1 MPAAAKSAFDIAFK
15 FADKALDKNEYLQPQ
30 KLQRLMF
37 LAQCAY
43 AVRHRGRR
51 LMPAVF
57 VADELGPIEPNI
69 HLAFSRGRPDI
80 DVDPRLPEDA
90 QAVLDDVWN
99 RFGHCSTEHLTR
111 ITRDTL
117 AYRLARQRGEGAEID
132 RDMMRLSFTGDEAK
146 PATLP
151 VARPKIMR
159 TQTGRSVSVNAWT
172 PAEKPISGR

>member
-1 MPAAAKSAFDIAFK
+1 MPAAAKSAFDIAFN

-43 AVRHRGRR
+43 TVRHRGRR

-69 HLAFSRGRPDI
+69 YLAFSKGRPDI
-80 DVDPRLPEDA
+80 DVDPWLPEDA

-117 AYRLARQRGEGAEID
+117 AYRLARQRGNGAAID
-132 RDMMRLSFTGDEAK
+132 LDMMRLSFAGDDAS

-151 VARPKIMR
+151 VTRPKIMR
-159 TQTGRSVSVNAWT
+159 TQTGRSVSVEAWT
-172 PAEKPISGR
+172 PAEKPVTGR

>member
-1 MPAAAKSAFDIAFK
+1 MPAAARSAFDVAFK
-15 FADKALDKNEYLQPQ
+15 FSDNALDNNEYLQPQ

-69 HLAFSRGRPDI
+69 YLAFSKGRPDI

-111 ITRDTL
+111 ITKDTL
-117 AYRLARQRGEGAEID
+117 AYRLARQRANGAEID
-132 RDMMRLSFTGDEAK
+132 HDMMRLSFDDADAM
-146 PATLP
+146 PAALP
-151 VARPKIMR
+151 VTRPKIMR
-159 TQTGRSVSVNAWT
+159 TQTGRSVPVKAWT
-172 PAEKPISGR
+172 PAEKPISGN

>member
-1 MPAAAKSAFDIAFK
+1 MPAAANSAFDIAFK
-15 FADKALDKNEYLQPQ
+15 FADNALDKNEYLQPQ

-43 AVRHRGRR
+43 AVRHRGGR

-69 HLAFSRGRPDI
+69 YLAFSKGRPDI
-80 DVDPRLPEDA
+80 DVDPWLPEDA

-117 AYRLARQRGEGAEID
+117 AYRLARQRGDGAEID
-132 RDMMRLSFTGDEAK
+132 LDMMRLSFAGDDVS
-146 PATLP
+146 PAPLP
-151 VARPKIMR
+151 VTRPKMMR
-159 TQTGRSVSVNAWT
+159 TQSGRSVSVKAWT
-172 PAEKPISGR
+172 PAEKSDH

>member
-15 FADKALDKNEYLQPQ
+15 FADKALGKNEYLQPQ

-57 VADELGPIEPNI
+57 VADDLGPIEPNI

-111 ITRDTL
+111 ITKDTL
-117 AYRLARQRGEGAEID
+117 AYRLARQRGDGGEID
-132 RDMMRLSFTGDEAK
+132 PDMMRLSLVGDDAK

-151 VARPKIMR
+151 TARPKIMR
-159 TQTGRSVSVNAWT
+159 TQTGRPVSVNAWT

>member
-1 MPAAAKSAFDIAFK
+1 MPAAAKSAFDIAFN

-43 AVRHRGRR
+43 PVRHRGRR

-69 HLAFSRGRPDI
+69 YLAFSKGRPDI
-80 DVDPRLPEDA
+80 DVDPRLREDA

-111 ITRDTL
+111 ITKDTL
-117 AYRLARQRGEGAEID
+117 AYRLARQRGNAAEID
-132 RDMMRLSFTGDEAK
+132 HDMMRLSFDADDAM

-151 VARPKIMR
+151 VTRPKIMR
-159 TQTGRSVSVNAWT
+159 TQTGRSVSVKAWAPT
-172 PAEKPISGR
+172 EKPISGN

>member
-1 MPAAAKSAFDIAFK
+1 MPAAAKSAFDIAFI
-15 FADKALDKNEYLQPQ
+15 FADKALNENEYLQPQ

-57 VADELGPIEPNI
+57 VADDLGPIEPNI
-69 HLAFSRGRPDI
+69 HLALSKGRPDI
-80 DVDPRLPEDA
+80 DVDPWLPDGA

-111 ITRDTL
+111 ITKDTL
-117 AYRLARQRGEGAEID
+117 AYRLARQRGNGANID
-132 RDMMRLSFTGDEAK
+132 HDMMRLSFNSDDAMPTA
-146 PATLP
+146 LP
-151 VARPKIMR
+151 VTRPKIMR
-159 TQTGRSVSVNAWT
+159 TQSGRSVSVKAWAPT
-172 PAEKPISGR
+172 EKPVSGS

>member
-1 MPAAAKSAFDIAFK
+1 MPAAAKSAFDVAFK
-15 FADKALDKNEYLQPQ
+15 FSDRALDNNEYLQPQ

-37 LAQCAY
+37 LAQCAH

-69 HLAFSRGRPDI
+69 YLAFSKGRPDI
-80 DVDPRLPEDA
+80 DVDPDLPEDA

-111 ITRDTL
+111 ITKDTL
-117 AYRLARQRGEGAEID
+117 AYRLARQRGNGAEID
-132 RDMMRLSFTGDEAK
+132 HDMMRLSFDAADTM
-146 PATLP
+146 PAALP
-151 VARPKIMR
+151 VTRPKILR
-159 TQTGRSVSVNAWT
+159 TQTGRSVSVKAWT
-172 PAEKPISGR
+172 PTEKPISGN